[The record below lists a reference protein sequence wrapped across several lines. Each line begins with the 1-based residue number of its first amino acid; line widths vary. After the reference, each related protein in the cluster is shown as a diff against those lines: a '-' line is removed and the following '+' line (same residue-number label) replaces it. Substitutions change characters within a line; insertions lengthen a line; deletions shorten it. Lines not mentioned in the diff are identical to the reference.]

1 MSRALRLSSLAVAA
15 VVALA
20 AVGFFGFVPAHMDG
34 QFNRVASHPPYLV
47 SDAATRLHRQIT
59 IADLHSDVLVWAR
72 DLLRRNR
79 RGHTDVP
86 RLIEGNVALQVFSAV
101 TKVPKRL
108 NYARNEGT
116 SDQLTLLL
124 VAQRWPPATW
134 ISLSQRALYEARK
147 LRAAAARSG
156 GRLVLTESRE
166 DLERFLAR
174 RAVDGGMTAGV
185 LSIEGLQAL
194 DGRLD
199 MVDTLYAAGYRIMGL
214 AHFFDN
220 EVAGSAHGVAQGG
233 LTPLGRQVVQR
244 MESLGVL
251 VDLAHASPRTVDD
264 VLAIATRPVV
274 VTHTGVKGTCPGP
287 RNLSDDQ
294 IRRIAATQ
302 GVIGIGYWDGA
313 VCKIDP
319 ASIAQAIRYA
329 SRIAGID
336 HVALGSDFDGATRT
350 SFDASD
356 LVVVTDALLTAGFRE
371 DEIRRIM
378 GGNVV
383 RLFLQALPRSGQV
396 PDRR

>member
-1 MSRALRLSSLAVAA
+1 MSRALRRTSLALAT
-15 VVALA
+15 VVGLA
-20 AVGFFGFVPAHMDG
+20 AVGVFGFGPAYIDG
-34 QFNRVASHPPYLV
+34 RLNRVVAHPPYVV
-47 SDAATRLHRQIT
+47 SEAATRLHGQII
-59 IADLHSDVLVWAR
+59 IADLHSDVLLWGR
-72 DLLRRNR
+72 DLLRRNH

-101 TKVPKRL
+101 TKLPKGV
-108 NYARNEGT
+108 NYARNLGT

-134 ISLSQRALYEARK
+134 TRLSQRALYQART

-174 RAVDGGMTAGV
+174 RAVDRGMTAGV

-199 MVDTLYAAGYRIMGL
+199 IVDTLYAAGYRIMGL

-220 EVAGSAHGVAQGG
+220 EVAGSAHGAAQGG
-233 LTPLGRQVVQR
+233 LTPLGHQVVQR

-264 VLAIATRPVV
+264 VLALAKRPVV

-294 IRRIAATQ
+294 VRRIAATG

-313 VCKIDP
+313 VCKIDL

-336 HVALGSDFDGATRT
+336 HVALGSDFDGATQT

-356 LVVVTDALLTAGFRE
+356 LVLVTDALLSAGFRE
-371 DEIRRIM
+371 NEIRGIM

>member
-1 MSRALRLSSLAVAA
+1 MTRALRRASIGLAT
-15 VVALA
+15 VVTLTTL
-20 AVGFFGFVPAHMDG
+20 GFFAVLPAYMDG
-34 QFNRVASHPPYLV
+34 RLNRVASHPPYVV
-47 SDAATRLHRQIT
+47 SKAATRLHGEIT
-59 IADLHSDVLVWAR
+59 IADLHSDVLLWPR

-86 RLIEGNVALQVFSAV
+86 RLIAGNVALQVFSAV

-108 NYARNEGT
+108 NYERNQGT

-124 VAQRWPPATW
+124 VAQRWPQATW
-134 ISLSQRALYEARK
+134 TSLSQRALYEART

-156 GRLVLTESRE
+156 GRLVLAESRE

-174 RAVDGGMTAGV
+174 RADDRGMTAGV

-220 EVAGSAHGVAQGG
+220 EVAGSAHGAVQGG

-244 MESLGVL
+244 TESLGIL

-264 VLAIATRPVV
+264 VLAIAKRPVV

-294 IRRIAATQ
+294 VRRIAATG

-313 VCKIDP
+313 VCEIDP
-319 ASIAQAIRYA
+319 ASIARAIRYV

-350 SFDASD
+350 YFDASD
-356 LVVVTDALLTAGFRE
+356 LVLVTDALLSAGFRE
-371 DEIRRIM
+371 DEVRRIM

-383 RLFLQALPRSGQV
+383 RLLLDALPHTGQV
-396 PDRR
+396 ADGR